1 ATSALSAK
9 LGTLTLIKNTSTE
22 RNASLRLVA
31 ANGPAAENVPQIEK
45 PARISD
51 AIAVS
56 RGPRRNA
63 AHNSGKTARKPN
75 VSEGLNKGLNAINP
89 TATAKEMTAADLVNS
104 VRRNARASLSAQ
116 RTTTGV
122 TTSAPIMS
130 PNHQVSQIL
139 AKLAHSA

>member
-1 ATSALSAK
+1 RRHTSQERDASMRSA
-9 LGTLTLIKNTSTE
+9 G
-22 RNASLRLVA
+22 
-31 ANGPAAENVPQIEK
+31 ANGTSAENVPQIEK
-45 PARISD
+45 PARITD
-51 AIAVS
+51 ANAVS
-56 RGPRRNA
+56 RGPRCNA

-75 VSEGLNKGLNAINP
+75 VSRCCDCLNKGLNAINP
-89 TATAKEMTAADLVNS
+89 TATAKEMTTADLVNS
-104 VRRNARASLSAQ
+104 VRRKARASLSAQ